1 MWVGINLST
10 LRGVEREGGVG
21 KGDAGDGK
29 LVGGKSVSGREEED
43 DGSNLGSATHL
54 KSTIPR

>member
-1 MWVGINLST
+1 MWKKGKA
-10 LRGVEREGGVG
+10 GGRE
-21 KGDAGDGK
+21 GK

-54 KSTIPR
+54 KRTIPR

>member
-1 MWVGINLST
+1 M
-10 LRGVEREGGVG
+10 E
-21 KGDAGDGK
+21 KGEAAGDGK